1 MLRVPPGF
9 SCIPRRLLPES
20 IHSVVVCYGFRLHP
34 TLSATAKHTPAVIC
48 CTYRRLRALHSVSSA
63 EAESCT
69 VAVVCHSSAAAA
81 FALMHARRCLRLFF
95 ISRTTLDG
103 IRGPCRTAPTLE
115 RSRRGSSVIRPAATS
130 GQQTTPGA
138 ADDVSVYCNVF
149 RAADESR
156 DGSFS
161 TFWVAR
167 PGL

>member
-1 MLRVPPGF
+1 MLRVPSG
-9 SCIPRRLLPES
+9 LQ
-20 IHSVVVCYGFRLHP
+20 LHP
-34 TLSATAKHTPAVIC
+34 TSSATGEHTQRCRLLRVSATSHAVCYREAYTRRHLLHVSPTSGFTQRVVCRGRIVHRRC
-48 CTYRRLRALHSVSSA
+48 RLPLFRRRLCSYACA
-63 EAESCT
+63 
-69 VAVVCHSSAAAA
+69 AV
-81 FALMHARRCLRLFF
+81 FTFIF

-103 IRGPCRTAPTLE
+103 IRGPCRTAPTLA
-115 RSRRGSSVIRPAATS
+115 RSRRGSSVMRPAATS